1 MDPYVRNTFIEE
13 IKKIEEYTGK
23 DYSDLYDHP
32 VKEFSE
38 TSYLGVQENTPARV
52 LVTAINNTVKR
63 VHQAM
68 ESFIHNCNTIHSR
81 GGEMIASLCSNA

>member
-1 MDPYVRNTFIEE
+1 MAPYVRATFIEE
-13 IKKIEEYTGK
+13 VKKLEEFTKK
-23 DYSDLYDHP
+23 DYSHLYNTEIKDYI
-32 VKEFSE
+32 EID
-38 TSYLGVQENTPARV
+38 TSKYVEGDAHIFRN
-52 LVTAINNTVKR
+52 AINNTVKR